1 MTGESGAGRDR
12 RSRPAASSQRS
23 RPAPTASRPSPG
35 GRGAA
40 ADGRRVSGT
49 GTGSA
54 ARDRVPGARVAAS
67 ARPSKSTASRAPR
80 SGARPPSRPA
90 RGTREPGRPERRQRW
105 LIVVAGVITA
115 VFVGQLVNVQ
125 VLRGP
130 ALAADA
136 RADRTR
142 SSTLLAHRGDIT
154 DADGVVLA
162 TSVDRYTVAADPKTI
177 AEFKPRAADLV
188 DGEPLEEGGAVGV
201 AKLLAPILG
210 RSSPELAAQL
220 NGTSRY
226 VVLAKE
232 VTPEVQRQI
241 TELRLSAYVRT
252 TMTSERTYPAGT
264 VAGNLVGFV
273 NEEQAGGGGVEAS
286 YDDVLAGV
294 SGSRECE
301 AGLGGQ
307 VIPTG
312 RCDVVD
318 AVPGRN
324 VQLTVARDVQWKA
337 QDSVDRAVSETGAEY
352 AIAVVQDV
360 RTGEVLALA
369 DSGTVNP
376 NDRTT
381 DAVARPSRA
390 VSNVFDPGST
400 GKVVTMSAAIEG
412 GYADPATQFEVPYLY
427 TTPNGETFRDSHE
440 HPVERLTLAG
450 VLAESSNT
458 GTVQVGEKIPKQV
471 RYDYLH
477 KFGFGEKS
485 GLGLP
490 GESAGI
496 LHPADA
502 WDGRTEYAV
511 LFGQSVSV
519 NAIQATSVFSTIA
532 NGGVRTTPSIVAGTT
547 DERGTLVPAERPA
560 PVRVVSQ
567 ETADTV
573 LHMMESVVEEGTGS
587 SAAVPGYR
595 VAGKTGT
602 AQMAGSDGRL
612 SAIMASFIGVAPA
625 DDPRYTVSVFLKNPH
640 SSIFGGVVA
649 APVFSEIMGFTL
661 EHEGVQ
667 PSTEPYVPLPTT
679 W

>member
-1 MTGESGAGRDR
+1 MTGDAGAGRDR
-12 RSRPAASSQRS
+12 RSRPAASTQRTRS
-23 RPAPTASRPSPG
+23 APAASRPSPG
-35 GRGAA
+35 GRAGSGGGRKTAGTSTRAA
-40 ADGRRVSGT
+40 A
-49 GTGSA
+49 
-54 ARDRVPGARVAAS
+54 P
-67 ARPSKSTASRAPR
+67 ARPSRTTVSRAPR
-80 SGARPPSRPA
+80 GAARPPARPA
-90 RGTREPGRPERRQRW
+90 RGSREPGRPERRQRW

-177 AEFKPRAADLV
+177 ADFTPRTADLV

-226 VVLAKE
+226 VVLAKD

-241 TELRLSAYVRT
+241 ADLRLSAYVRT

-381 DAVARPSRA
+381 DAVAWPSRA

-400 GKVVTMSAAIEG
+400 GKVVTMAAAIEG

-532 NGGVRTTPSIVAGTT
+532 NGGVRTTPSVVAGTT
-547 DERGTLVPAERPA
+547 DERGAFVPAERPA

-612 SAIMASFIGVAPA
+612 SSIMASFIGVAPA
-625 DDPRYTVSVFLKNPH
+625 DDPRYTVSVFLKDPH

>member
-1 MTGESGAGRDR
+1 GSARAGTPRGR
-12 RSRPAASSQRS
+12 ATTTRTTARATARTTA
-23 RPAPTASRPSPG
+23 RTASVG
-35 GRGAA
+35 
-40 ADGRRVSGT
+40 
-49 GTGSA
+49 
-54 ARDRVPGARVAAS
+54 
-67 ARPSKSTASRAPR
+67 R
-80 SGARPPSRPA
+80 SGRPPARPA
-90 RGTREPGRPERRQRW
+90 RAAREPGRPERRQRW
-105 LIVVAGVITA
+105 LIVVAGLVTTL
-115 VFVGQLVNVQ
+115 FVAQLVNVQ

-130 ALAADA
+130 ALAAEA

-162 TSVDRYTVAADPKTI
+162 TSVDRYTVAADPLRI
-177 AEFKPRAADLV
+177 ADFEPRPGDLV
-188 DGEPLEEGGAVGV
+188 DGEPLQEGGAVGI
-201 AKLLAPILG
+201 AKLLAPLLG
-210 RSSPELAAQL
+210 RSAVELAADL
-220 NGTSRY
+220 VGTSRY
-226 VVLAKE
+226 LVLAKD

-241 TELRLSAYVRT
+241 ADLRLSAWVST

-273 NEEQAGGGGVEAS
+273 DAEQAGAGGIEAS
-286 YDDVLAGV
+286 YDDVLAGTP
-294 SGSRECE
+294 GSRECE

-307 VIPTG
+307 QIPTG
-312 RCDVVD
+312 RCEVVD

-337 QDSVDRAVSETGAEY
+337 QDSVDRAVSETGADY
-352 AIAVVQDV
+352 GIAVVQDV

-376 NDRTT
+376 NDRST
-381 DAVARPSRA
+381 DAVAHASRA

-400 GKVVTMSAAIEG
+400 GKVVTMAAAIEG
-412 GYADPATQFEVPYLY
+412 GYADAGTQFEVADRY
-427 TTPNGETFRDSHE
+427 TTPNGQTFKDSHD
-440 HPVERLTLAG
+440 HPVQRLTLAG
-450 VLAESSNT
+450 ILAESSNT
-458 GTVQVGEKIPKQV
+458 GTVQVGEQIPKQV
-471 RYDYLH
+471 RYDYLR

-496 LHPADA
+496 LHPADE

-532 NGGVRTTPSIVAGTT
+532 NGGLRATPTLVSGTT
-547 DERGTLVPAERPA
+547 DEHGDLVPADRPD

-573 LHMMESVVEEGTGS
+573 LRMMESVVEEGTGS

-602 AQMAGSDGRL
+602 AEAAGADGRL
-612 SAIMASFIGVAPA
+612 SGIMASFIGVAPA
-625 DDPRYTVSVFLKNPH
+625 DDPRFTVAVFLKNPR

-667 PSTEPYVPLPTT
+667 PSTEPYVPIPTT

>member
-1 MTGESGAGRDR
+1 
-12 RSRPAASSQRS
+12 
-23 RPAPTASRPSPG
+23 
-35 GRGAA
+35 
-40 ADGRRVSGT
+40 V
-49 GTGSA
+49 
-54 ARDRVPGARVAAS
+54 
-67 ARPSKSTASRAPR
+67 
-80 SGARPPSRPA
+80 
-90 RGTREPGRPERRQRW
+90 TREPGRPERRQRW
-105 LIVVAGVITA
+105 LIVVAGVVTA

-136 RADRTR
+136 RDDRTR

-177 AEFKPRAADLV
+177 AEFEPRSADLV

-210 RSSPELAAQL
+210 KSSPELAAQL

-226 VVLAKE
+226 VVLAKD

-241 TELRLSAYVRT
+241 ADLQLSAYVRT

-273 NEEQAGGGGVEAS
+273 NEEQSGGGGVEAS

-324 VQLTVARDVQWKA
+324 VQLTVSRDVQWKA

-352 AIAVVQDV
+352 AIAVVQDT
-360 RTGEVLALA
+360 RTGEILALA

-412 GYADPATQFEVPYLY
+412 GYADAATRFEVPDRY
-427 TTPNGETFRDSHE
+427 TTPNGQTFKDSHD
-440 HPVERLTLAG
+440 HPVQRLTLAG
-450 VLAESSNT
+450 ILAESSNT

-477 KFGFGEKS
+477 KFGFGQKS

-519 NAIQATSVFSTIA
+519 NAVQATSVFSTIA

-547 DERGTLVPAERPA
+547 DEHGELVAAQRPD

-587 SAAVPGYR
+587 SATVPGYR

-602 AQMAGSDGRL
+602 AEAAGADGRL
-612 SAIMASFIGVAPA
+612 SGIMASFIGVAPA

-640 SSIFGGVVA
+640 SSIYGGVVA

>member
-1 MTGESGAGRDR
+1 
-12 RSRPAASSQRS
+12 
-23 RPAPTASRPSPG
+23 
-35 GRGAA
+35 
-40 ADGRRVSGT
+40 
-49 GTGSA
+49 
-54 ARDRVPGARVAAS
+54 
-67 ARPSKSTASRAPR
+67 
-80 SGARPPSRPA
+80 
-90 RGTREPGRPERRQRW
+90 
-105 LIVVAGVITA
+105 
-115 VFVGQLVNVQ
+115 VGQLVNVQ

-177 AEFKPRAADLV
+177 ADFTPRTADLV

-226 VVLAKE
+226 VVLAKD

-241 TELRLSAYVRT
+241 ADLRLSAYVRT

-352 AIAVVQDV
+352 AIAVVQDL
-360 RTGEVLALA
+360 RTGEILALA

-400 GKVVTMSAAIEG
+400 GKVVTMAAAIEG
-412 GYADPATQFEVPYLY
+412 GYADAATQFEVPYLY

-440 HPVERLTLAG
+440 HPLERLTLAG

-458 GTVQVGEKIPKQV
+458 GTVQVGERIPKQV
-471 RYDYLH
+471 RYDYLR
-477 KFGFGEKS
+477 KFGFGEPS
-485 GLGLP
+485 GVGLP

-532 NGGVRTTPSIVAGTT
+532 NGGVRTTPSVVAGTT
-547 DERGTLVPAERPA
+547 DERGAFVPAERPA

-612 SAIMASFIGVAPA
+612 SSIMASFIGVAPA
-625 DDPRYTVSVFLKNPH
+625 DDPRYTVSVFLKDPH

>member
-1 MTGESGAGRDR
+1 MTGDAGAGRDR
-12 RSRPAASSQRS
+12 RSRPAASTQRTRS
-23 RPAPTASRPSPG
+23 APAASRPSPG
-35 GRGAA
+35 GRAGSGGGRKTAGTSTRTAA
-40 ADGRRVSGT
+40 T
-49 GTGSA
+49 
-54 ARDRVPGARVAAS
+54 ARAS
-67 ARPSKSTASRAPR
+67 RTTVSRAPR
-80 SGARPPSRPA
+80 GAGRPPARPA
-90 RGTREPGRPERRQRW
+90 RGSREPGRPERRQRW

-177 AEFKPRAADLV
+177 ADFTPRTADLV

-226 VVLAKE
+226 VVLAKD

-241 TELRLSAYVRT
+241 ADLRLSAYVRT

-381 DAVARPSRA
+381 DAVAWPSRA

-400 GKVVTMSAAIEG
+400 GKVVTMAAAIEG

-532 NGGVRTTPSIVAGTT
+532 NGGVRTTPSVVAGTT
-547 DERGTLVPAERPA
+547 DERGAFVPAERPA

-612 SAIMASFIGVAPA
+612 SSIMASFIGVAPA
-625 DDPRYTVSVFLKNPH
+625 DDPRYTVSVFLKDPH

>member
-1 MTGESGAGRDR
+1 MTGETGAGRDR
-12 RSRPAASSQRS
+12 RSRPAASTERS

-35 GRGAA
+35 GRGASGG
-40 ADGRRVSGT
+40 GRRTAGT
-49 GTGSA
+49 ST
-54 ARDRVPGARVAAS
+54 RVAAT
-67 ARPSKSTASRAPR
+67 ARPSRSTASRPPR
-80 SGARPPSRPA
+80 GGGRPSARPPRA
-90 RGTREPGRPERRQRW
+90 TREPGRPERRQRW
-105 LIVVAGVITA
+105 LIVVAGVIAA

-177 AEFKPRAADLV
+177 AEFEPRSADLV

-210 RSSPELAAQL
+210 KSSPELAAQL

-226 VVLAKE
+226 VVLAKD

-241 TELRLSAYVRT
+241 ADLQLSAYVRT

-400 GKVVTMSAAIEG
+400 GKVVTMAAAIEG
-412 GYADPATQFEVPYLY
+412 GYADAGTQFEVPDRY
-427 TTPNGETFRDSHE
+427 TTPNGQTFKDSHD
-440 HPVERLTLAG
+440 HPVQRLTLAG

-477 KFGFGEKS
+477 KFGFGQKS

-532 NGGVRTTPSIVAGTT
+532 NGGVRATPSIVAGTT
-547 DERGTLVPAERPA
+547 DERGELVPADRPD

-602 AQMAGSDGRL
+602 AEAAGDDGRL
-612 SAIMASFIGVAPA
+612 SGIMASFIGVAPA

-667 PSTEPYVPLPTT
+667 PSTEPYLPLPTT

>member
-1 MTGESGAGRDR
+1 M
-12 RSRPAASSQRS
+12 P
-23 RPAPTASRPSPG
+23 
-35 GRGAA
+35 
-40 ADGRRVSGT
+40 
-49 GTGSA
+49 
-54 ARDRVPGARVAAS
+54 
-67 ARPSKSTASRAPR
+67 
-80 SGARPPSRPA
+80 
-90 RGTREPGRPERRQRW
+90 REPGRPERRQRW

-162 TSVDRYTVAADPKTI
+162 TSVDRYTVAADPKAI
-177 AEFKPRAADLV
+177 AEFEPRAADLV

-210 RSSPELAAQL
+210 KSSPELAAQL
-220 NGTSRY
+220 NGSSRY
-226 VVLAKE
+226 VVLAKD

-241 TELRLSAYVRT
+241 ADLQLSAYVRT

-312 RCDVVD
+312 RCEVVD

-324 VQLTVARDVQWKA
+324 VQLTIARDVQWKA

-381 DAVARPSRA
+381 DAVSRPSRA

-400 GKVVTMSAAIEG
+400 GKVVTMAAAIEG
-412 GYADPATQFEVPYLY
+412 GYADPSTQFEVPYLY

-440 HPVERLTLAG
+440 HPLQRLTLAG

-458 GTVQVGEKIPKQV
+458 GTVQVGERIPKQV

-477 KFGFGEKS
+477 KFGFGQKS

-532 NGGVRTTPSIVAGTT
+532 NGGVRTTPTIVAGTT
-547 DERGTLVPAERPA
+547 DERGELVPAERPE

-587 SAAVPGYR
+587 SASVPGYR

-602 AQMAGSDGRL
+602 AQMAGPDGSL
-612 SAIMASFIGVAPA
+612 SSIMASFIGVAPA
-625 DDPRYTVSVFLKNPH
+625 DDPRYTVSVFLKDPH

-661 EHEGVQ
+661 EHEGVL

>member
-1 MTGESGAGRDR
+1 MTGDAGAGRDR
-12 RSRPAASSQRS
+12 RSHPAASTQRS

-35 GRGAA
+35 GRAGSGG
-40 ADGRRVSGT
+40 GRKTAGT
-49 GTGSA
+49 ST
-54 ARDRVPGARVAAS
+54 RTAAS
-67 ARPSKSTASRAPR
+67 ARASRTTVSRAPR
-80 SGARPPSRPA
+80 GAGRPPARPA
-90 RGTREPGRPERRQRW
+90 RGSREPGRPERRQRW

-177 AEFKPRAADLV
+177 ADFTPRTADLV

-226 VVLAKE
+226 VVLAKD

-241 TELRLSAYVRT
+241 ADLRLSAYVRT

-352 AIAVVQDV
+352 AIAVVQDL
-360 RTGEVLALA
+360 RTGEILALA

-400 GKVVTMSAAIEG
+400 GKVVTMAAAIEG
-412 GYADPATQFEVPYLY
+412 GYADAATQFEVPYLY
-427 TTPNGETFRDSHE
+427 TTPNGETFQDSHE

-458 GTVQVGEKIPKQV
+458 GTVQVGERIPKQV
-471 RYDYLH
+471 RYDYLR
-477 KFGFGEKS
+477 KFGFGELS
-485 GLGLP
+485 GVGLP

-532 NGGVRTTPSIVAGTT
+532 NGGVRTTPSVVAGTT
-547 DERGTLVPAERPA
+547 DERGAFVPAERPA

-612 SAIMASFIGVAPA
+612 SSIMASFIGVAPA
-625 DDPRYTVSVFLKNPH
+625 DDPRYTVSVFLKDPH